1 MSPRKQNPS
10 DPTDE
15 RTSEHSTQVAGGLG
29 GGQGGPEKAS
39 EREVDDVLN
48 RSEEERYKTPRR
60 YETEATENTGHTG
73 SGRSGTTDQR

>member
-1 MSPRKQNPS
+1 MSGRKQNPS

-39 EREVDDVLN
+39 EAESDDVLN
-48 RSEEERYKTPRR
+48 RSAEERYRTPRQ
-60 YETEATENTGHTG
+60 YEKGEA
-73 SGRSGTTDQR
+73 D

>member
-15 RTSEHSTQVAGGLG
+15 RTAEGSTQVAGGLG
-29 GGQGGPEKAS
+29 GGQGGPERAG

-48 RSEEERYKTPRR
+48 RSTEERYDTPRR
-60 YETEATENTGHTG
+60 YEEDNHE
-73 SGRSGTTDQR
+73 